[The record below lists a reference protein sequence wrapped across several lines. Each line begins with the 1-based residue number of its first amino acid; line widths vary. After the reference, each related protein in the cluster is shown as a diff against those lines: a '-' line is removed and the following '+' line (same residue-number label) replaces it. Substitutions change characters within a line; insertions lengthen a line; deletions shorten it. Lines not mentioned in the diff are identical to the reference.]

1 MVAGLTLPELQG
13 QLEDRS
19 MTKDDV
25 RVALE
30 AVKEAQIRW
39 IDAVDHIQQLILV
52 MNRRQERFETD
63 LEQLRLR
70 VLGVK

>member
-1 MVAGLTLPELQG
+1 
-13 QLEDRS
+13 

>member
-1 MVAGLTLPELQG
+1 MVAGLTLPELQE
-13 QLEDRS
+13 QLKDRS

>member
-1 MVAGLTLPELQG
+1 
-13 QLEDRS
+13 

-30 AVKEAQIRW
+30 AVKEAQIRL